1 MKYQAENLKK
11 VASDIEAIAKA
22 VENHK
27 CEDTLM
33 IYYRGGDWSE
43 EVAVNFTVGE
53 FRSKDGAITVILDKR
68 LIKKLQKLRDYVK
81 KPVVIR
87 SGYRTPEHNAA
98 VRGATHSQHMLGTA
112 ADIEVAGYTGD
123 QLAALARYF
132 GFTGIGIASNWI
144 HVDVRDTPA
153 EWRY

>member
-1 MKYQAENLKK
+1 MNYQAENLKK

-22 VENHK
+22 IATHK

-33 IYYRGGDWSE
+33 LYYRREDWTS
-43 EVAVNFTVGE
+43 AVSSNFTVGE
-53 FRSKDGAITVILDKR
+53 FRSKNGAITVILDKR
-68 LIKKLQKLRDYVK
+68 LIHKLQKLRDHVK
-81 KPVVIR
+81 KPVIVR
-87 SGYRTPEHNAA
+87 SGYRTPEHNAS
-98 VRGATHSQHMLGTA
+98 VGGATHSQHMLGTA